1 MNAVLEV
8 LDLGPESLKRP
19 GHPESSVPV
28 RPRLTPAEVAFA
40 ADRLEPPFW
49 RSAGMAIAAE
59 LLLMAGLGLWVMTG
73 HLSHTTAPA
82 PVTSVKLVAPP
93 RTPPKPVVKPPRP
106 IHPTPDLAPA
116 PILPR
121 LMPLTPVAGGLPVPR
136 ALFLPHPPASHPL
149 AAQGT
154 INPLALYTAIL
165 REQVRAA
172 LVVPGIAREMGLR
185 GRTLVEFRL
194 RPDGQMLWARVVR
207 SSGSSVL
214 DHAALRAV
222 RSADFPPFEPR
233 MTRVNTTFALW
244 VHLNVS
250 A

>member
-1 MNAVLEV
+1 MNAVVEV

-19 GHPESSVPV
+19 GHPESSVPA
-28 RPRLTPAEVAFA
+28 RPRLAPAETAFA
-40 ADRLEPPFW
+40 MDGLRPPFW
-49 RSAGMAIAAE
+49 RSAGMAIAVE

-73 HLSHTTAPA
+73 QLSQTTAPP

-93 RTPPKPVVKPPRP
+93 RTPPKPVVQPPP
-106 IHPTPDLAPA
+106 PVHPTSDLTPV
-116 PILPR
+116 LPH
-121 LMPLTPVAGGLPVPR
+121 LVPLTPVAGGLPVPR
-136 ALFLPHPPASHPL
+136 ALFLPHPSASHPP
-149 AAQGT
+149 AAQGA

-165 REQVRAA
+165 RQQVRAA
-172 LVVPGIAREMGLR
+172 LVVPSIAREMGLR

-207 SSGSSVL
+207 SSGSGIL
-214 DHAALRAV
+214 DHAALKAV
-222 RSADFPPFEPR
+222 RGADFPPFEPR